1 MLVLRVDAGRGLVQ
15 NDNGRLLKDGP
26 GNGNPLFFTAGQGT
40 AALADYRVVTLWQCH
55 DKAVAA
61 GFFCRFD
68 HLLLRGVRLSE
79 ADIRPDRVVE
89 KVDILEDHGNIREKT
104 VTGKFLQ
111 PRY

>member
-1 MLVLRVDAGRGLVQ
+1 M
-15 NDNGRLLKDGP
+15 
-26 GNGNPLFFTAGQGT
+26 
-40 AALADYRVVTLWQCH
+40 
-55 DKAVAA
+55 AA
-61 GFFCRFD
+61 GFFRRLN
-68 HLLLRGVRLSE
+68 HLLFRGIRLAE